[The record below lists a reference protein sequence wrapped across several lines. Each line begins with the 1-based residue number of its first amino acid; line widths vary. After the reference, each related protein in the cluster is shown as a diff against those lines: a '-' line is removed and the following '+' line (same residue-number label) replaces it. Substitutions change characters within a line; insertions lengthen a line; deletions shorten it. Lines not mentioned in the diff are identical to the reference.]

1 MSLLEVTNI
10 SKRFGGVQAVKE
22 LSFNLDEGEILGI
35 IGPNGAGKTSM
46 FNLLTGNIITDSGS
60 IVFDG
65 QDITK
70 VNSVLRCRAGIGRTF
85 QVVRPFTGMTVA
97 ENVMVPTLV
106 HTKKV
111 SEARRKSLELLEELS
126 IGDLADKDVESLT
139 LAQRKRVEVARA
151 LATEPKLLLLD
162 EVLAGLNSREV
173 VNVLPF
179 IQQVRD
185 RGVSILMIEHLVS
198 ALVSVSDRVMV
209 LDRGELIAQGHAD
222 SVLKNPAVI
231 TAYLGE
237 EPQDAAG

>member
-22 LSFNLDEGEILGI
+22 LSFSLDEGEILGI

-46 FNLLTGNIITDSGS
+46 FNILTGNIITDSGS
-60 IVFDG
+60 IVFNG

-70 VNSVLRCRAGIGRTF
+70 VNSVVRCRAGIGRTF
-85 QVVRPFTGMTVA
+85 QVVRPFTGMTVV

-106 HTKKV
+106 HTRRV
-111 SEARRKSLELLEELS
+111 SEARKKSQELLDELS
-126 IGDLADKDVESLT
+126 IGDLAEKDVESLT

-209 LDRGELIAQGHAD
+209 LDRGALIAQGQAD
-222 SVLKNPAVI
+222 SVLNDPAVI

-237 EPQDAAG
+237 EPEDAAG